1 MNKCGGFGYGF
12 YPNIGKSDYSNAN
25 TGKEMNA
32 DTLQKIKEEC
42 EKIEKS
48 PGFGEVT
55 IKIQNGVVKII
66 QPTTTIL
73 VKKT

>member
-1 MNKCGGFGYGF
+1 MTN
-12 YPNIGKSDYSNAN
+12 
-25 TGKEMNA
+25 
-32 DTLQKIKEEC
+32 DTLQLIRQEC